1 MDNKGS
7 RVKMAKK
14 LDQLNQIDKNIGRF
28 TPLPLNIWYDEA
40 SEVLEKFPLVGF
52 KWRFT
57 NSPAGMKAKLAIT
70 NQRSDKDTIV
80 EGQ

>member
-14 LDQLNQIDKNIGRF
+14 LDQIDKNIGRF

-40 SEVLEKFPLVGF
+40 SEVLE
-52 KWRFT
+52 
-57 NSPAGMKAKLAIT
+57 NSRSQVLSGDLQILQQGRKL
-70 NQRSDKDTIV
+70 N
-80 EGQ
+80 

>member
-1 MDNKGS
+1 
-7 RVKMAKK
+7 MAKK

-40 SEVLEKFPLVGF
+40 SEVLG
-52 KWRFT
+52 
-57 NSPAGMKAKLAIT
+57 
-70 NQRSDKDTIV
+70 DKDTIV